1 MNWTP
6 PPKPAELTEQRLLQ
20 AILDGQ
26 FPIDT
31 NLPAERELAAL
42 LGVTRPTLR
51 ETLQRLARDGWVEI
65 HHGKPTRVRN
75 YWIEGN
81 LAVLAHIARRQDNL
95 PQDFISNLL
104 YIRCLLAP
112 AYTRLAIH
120 NDAESIAQ
128 LLATYPDLADTPEAY
143 THADWEL
150 HRRLTIASRNP
161 VFTLI
166 LNGFCELY
174 TIMGKRYFALPAACA
189 YSQQFYQKLLG
200 CARQADE
207 EAAETLTRQV
217 MAESMRFWQQVSQS
231 SLPKEI

>member
-1 MNWTP
+1 MHWTP
-6 PPKPAELTEQRLLQ
+6 PPKPAELTEHRLLQ

-26 FPIDT
+26 FPIDS

-51 ETLQRLARDGWVEI
+51 ETLQRLARDGWLEI
-65 HHGKPTRVRN
+65 RHGKPTRVRN
-75 YWIEGN
+75 YWVEGN
-81 LAVLAHIARRQDNL
+81 LAVLAHIARRQDHL
-95 PQDFISNLL
+95 PQDFIPNLL
-104 YIRCLLAP
+104 SIRCLLAP

-143 THADWEL
+143 TQADWEL
-150 HRRLTIASRNP
+150 HRSLTIASRNP

-174 TIMGKRYFALPAACA
+174 AIMGKRYFALPAARA
-189 YSQQFYQKLLG
+189 YSQQFYQKLLD

-207 EAAETLTRQV
+207 DAAETLTRQV